1 MATLNELGRNSASI
15 TYGPFA
21 TGADDWPTVAL
32 FDQWIRNDTMQGYGT
47 AANPASVGTVT
58 GVGTIFTTQLRA
70 GDVIIM
76 AGQVRTIAA
85 VQSDTQFT
93 VTAVFSPAITLPTA
107 IKQVNNTL
115 GGTNGALAGT
125 AALTVRNN
133 TTGVVSV
140 TNGSSVVTGV
150 GTFFLSDM
158 TNSVA
163 TGAIT
168 GTVAVDTAG
177 NITGTS
183 TTFSTQQGNANGLQ
197 PGDGVL
203 IGSFYG
209 VIATVA
215 SDTAATLVL
224 PPGSS
229 IAGGATIA
237 KATNGVAGRTININ
251 GRVRQVLAIASN
263 TSMTVNF
270 AMDFTDS
277 NLRYKVYP
285 RGTIAVTT
293 GSATVAGTG
302 TLFSWDLV
310 SGDQIWIGDE
320 LRGITF
326 STNATTAAT
335 LVDYTGFSGTAIN
348 VLRQGV
354 TGIPILRDDT
364 YLTGSG
370 TNWTNELRVGDDLII
385 DGTEC
390 TVNQILSATSIRLN
404 LIFTHSMTSSTIWK
418 KKKLHGY
425 VLEGTREGA
434 GTGNKY
440 TQQTTLT
447 VSAGTLNAAGQTT
460 ITVASGTGFAQYG
473 LIKISGGGGPAQAI
487 TGQAAALSATTTV
500 SGINTLFTTQL
511 HVGAE
516 IAIAGQYLTVT
527 AIASDTSLTVSQTIT
542 TSGTSP
548 IYRTIPL
555 YTYIASGSS
564 TTWVIGTP
572 LKANVYATAANP
584 PQVYTSTGA
593 SDFVEYVYSAP
604 NYSADNVTG
613 GGTATLSNT
622 SYDRKYFGFR
632 YFPLATGGGA
642 GNTLANAGGAYNIT
656 VYERWVA
663 AYGMANGV
671 GINRADQSDSTS
683 ALNGVTDQTSMT
695 QTSGG
700 FFYLFAHP
708 RYFVIQGKTFSNSI
722 QQWLGCI
729 EFERAQPEDTGT
741 GLGTTSGVTYF
752 ASPPVSGTPGVA
764 PWPCFAYFNG
774 QRFPV
779 GSSQTPTL
787 PTAQTNPVHGGI
799 FATPRVRCSTGDLV
813 GLNAHVYSGA
823 TITTGLWGHLWEL
836 AGSGA
841 YTNPGAPAAGAF
853 PAQATGTL
861 LNPHMGQIVPVYT
874 NVYNSKRFMFSPVAV
889 LGPKYDPDI
898 RGRIYGL
905 KVIPSALGTLMD
917 TVSVTVDSNFF
928 YNAVGTAT
936 DHWVI
941 TAAVQTYRL
950 AFQSAVTVSGQYRS
964 LEDNTLGTA
973 NTSVLFTNNF
983 RWAIPA

>member
-32 FDQWIRNDTMQGYGT
+32 FDQWIRNDTMQGYAIT
-47 AANPASVGTVT
+47 SNPAGVGTVT
-58 GVGTIFTTQLRA
+58 GVGTIYTTQLRV
-70 GDVIIM
+70 GDVVMI
-76 AGQVRTIAA
+76 AGQMRTVAS
-85 VQSDTQFT
+85 VVSDTSFT
-93 VTAVFSPAITLPTA
+93 VTAVWSPAIALPA
-107 IKQVNNTL
+107 AVKQINTSF
-115 GGTNGALAGT
+115 GGTAGALAGT
-125 AALTVRNN
+125 AAITVRNN
-133 TTGVVSV
+133 TTGVISC
-140 TNGSSVVTGV
+140 TNGSNVINGV
-150 GTFFLSDM
+150 GTYFLSDM
-158 TNSVA
+158 TNSVS

-168 GTVAVDTAG
+168 GTVAVDTSG
-177 NITGTS
+177 NITGSS
-183 TTFSTQQGNANGLQ
+183 TVFQSQQGNANGLQ

-209 VIATVA
+209 VVATVV
-215 SDTAATLVL
+215 SDTSATLIAG
-224 PPGSS
+224 PGTS
-229 IAGGATIA
+229 IAGGSTIA
-237 KATNGVAGRTININ
+237 KATNGVAGRTIVIN
-251 GRVRQVLAIASN
+251 GRVRQVLAISSN
-263 TSMTVNF
+263 LSMTVNF

-285 RGTIAVTT
+285 RGTIAVTA
-293 GSATVAGTG
+293 GSSTVLGTS
-302 TLFSWDLV
+302 TNFSWDLV
-310 SGDQIWIGDE
+310 TTDQIWIGDE
-320 LRGITF
+320 LRTITF
-326 STNATTAAT
+326 ATNATTSAA
-335 LVDYTGFSGTAIN
+335 LADYTGFSGTTIG
-348 VLRQGV
+348 VLRQAV
-354 TGIPILRDDT
+354 TGIPFVRDDT
-364 YLTGSG
+364 YLVGSG
-370 TNWTNELRVGDDLII
+370 TNFVNELRVGDDLII

-390 TVNQILSATSIRLN
+390 TVNQIISATSVRLN
-404 LIFTHSMTSSTIWK
+404 FPFSHTMASGTVYK

-434 GTGNKY
+434 GTGNKF
-440 TQQTTLT
+440 TTQTTLT
-447 VSAGTLNAAGQTT
+447 AAAGTVNAAGQTT
-460 ITVASGTGFAQYG
+460 ITVASGTGFAQFG
-473 LIKISGGGGPAQAI
+473 LIKIAGGGGPAVAI
-487 TGQAAALSATTTV
+487 TGQAAAVSATTTITGV
-500 SGINTLFTTQL
+500 NTQFTTQL

-527 AIASDTSLTVSQTIT
+527 AIASDTSLTVSQTVT
-542 TSGTSP
+542 TTGTNP

-572 LKANVYATAANP
+572 LKANLYSVGANP
-584 PQVYTSTGA
+584 PQIYTSTA
-593 SDFVEYVYSAP
+593 AADYVEFVYSAP
-604 NYSADNVTG
+604 NYSADNITG
-613 GGTATLSNT
+613 GGTATLSCT

-632 YFPLATGGGA
+632 YYPLATGGGS
-642 GNTLANAGGAYNIT
+642 GNTLVLAGGAYNMV

-663 AYGMANGV
+663 SYGMANGV
-671 GINRADQSDSTS
+671 GINKADQSDGTS
-683 ALNGVTDQTSMT
+683 PLSGVTDQTSMT

-700 FFYLFAHP
+700 FIYMFAHP
-708 RYFVIQGKTFSNSI
+708 RYCVLQGKTFSNSI
-722 QQWLGCI
+722 QQWLGCV

-741 GLGTTSGVTYF
+741 GLGTTAGVTYF
-752 ASPPVSGTPGVA
+752 AAPPISGTPGVA

-787 PTAQTNPVHGGI
+787 PVAQTNPVHGGI
-799 FATPRVRCSTGDLV
+799 FSTPRVRCSTGDLV
-813 GLNAHVYSGA
+813 GANAHIYSGA

-841 YTNPGAPAAGAF
+841 YTNPGAPSAGAF

-928 YNAVGTAT
+928 YNSVGSAT
-936 DHWVI
+936 DHWVV
-941 TAAVQTYRL
+941 TAAVQTYKL
-950 AFQSAVTVSGQYRS
+950 SFQATVTVSGQYRS
-964 LEDNTLGTA
+964 LEDTTA
-973 NTSVLFTNNF
+973 GSANSSVTFTNNF